1 MKYLKFR
8 SVAASK
14 LIKKDNIVLKSELCH
29 ETIFLIDA
37 FSFFGS

>member
-8 SVAASK
+8 SVASK